1 VTRQFVIVP
10 GTTPQHAPIAPRGRW
25 RGAEAGF
32 TLLELAIVIFIMAL
46 MFTIA
51 IPYLGSY
58 RTAQLKSTARQLA
71 GRATFLFDEAET
83 HKVVLRLV
91 FDLDHQACAVTRLD
105 PYSPSPVFLPDHSPG
120 TSPVAMPN
128 TVRIRDV
135 TVGDLGT
142 FSAGVVA
149 AQFYPEGYVDQT
161 LIHLID
167 LSGHVMTL
175 AFSPLTGQVMIARG
189 DRSMAQ
195 MMSQ

>member
-1 VTRQFVIVP
+1 VTRQAV
-10 GTTPQHAPIAPRGRW
+10 IAPGATQQSPAAPGRRR
-25 RGAEAGF
+25 RGAPAGF

-58 RTAQLKSTARQLA
+58 RTAQLKSTSRLLA
-71 GRATFLFDEAET
+71 GRATYLFDEAET

-91 FDLDHQACAVTRLD
+91 FDLDHQAYAVTRLD
-105 PYSPSPVFLPDHSPG
+105 PYSPSPVFMPDHSPG
-120 TSPVAMPN
+120 ATPVSMPN

-142 FSAGVVA
+142 FSAGMVA
-149 AQFYPEGYVDQT
+149 AQFYPEGYVDPT
-161 LIHLID
+161 LIHLVD

-175 AFSPLTGQVMIARG
+175 AFTPLTGRVLIAIG
-189 DRSMAQ
+189 DRTMAQ

>member
-1 VTRQFVIVP
+1 VIAP
-10 GTTPQHAPIAPRGRW
+10 MTPQQAPAAPRGGHC
-25 RGAEAGF
+25 GAGAGF

-71 GRATFLFDEAET
+71 GRATFLFDAAET
-83 HKVVLRLV
+83 HKLVLRLV
-91 FDLDHQACAVTRLD
+91 FDLDHQVCVVTRLD
-105 PYSPSPVFLPDHSPG
+105 PYSPSPVFMPDHSPG
-120 TSPVAMPN
+120 TAQVVMPN

-149 AQFYPEGYVDQT
+149 AQFYPEGYVDPT

-175 AFSPLTGQVMIARG
+175 AFSPLTGQVLIATG

-195 MMSQ
+195 MMAQ

>member
-1 VTRQFVIVP
+1 VRP
-10 GTTPQHAPIAPRGRW
+10 APPPQRRPLGPP
-25 RGAEAGF
+25 AGF

-51 IPYLGSY
+51 MPYLGSY

-71 GRATFLFDEAET
+71 GRATYLFDDAET

-91 FDLDHQACAVTRLD
+91 FDLDHQAYAVTRLD
-105 PYSPSPVFLPDHSPG
+105 PYSPTPAFMPDHSPG
-120 TSPVAMPN
+120 ATPVAMPN

-142 FSAGVVA
+142 FSAGVIA
-149 AQFYPEGYVDQT
+149 AQFYPEGYVDPT

-175 AFSPLTGQVMIARG
+175 AFNPLTGQVLIAMG

-195 MMSQ
+195 MMTQ

>member
-1 VTRQFVIVP
+1 VTLGQLL
-10 GTTPQHAPIAPRGRW
+10 IAPRTARRTPLAAGGRNHS
-25 RGAEAGF
+25 APAGF

-83 HKVVLRLV
+83 HKLVLRLV
-91 FDLDHQACAVTRLD
+91 FDLDHQVCGVTRLD
-105 PYSPSPVFLPDHSPG
+105 PYAPTPVFMPDHSPG
-120 TSPVAMPN
+120 TAPVAMPN

-149 AQFYPEGYVDQT
+149 AQFYPEGYVDPT

-175 AFSPLTGQVMIARG
+175 AFSPLTGQVLIAMG

>member
-1 VTRQFVIVP
+1 V
-10 GTTPQHAPIAPRGRW
+10 IAPAAVWHGSAAPVRLR
-25 RGAEAGF
+25 RDTPAGF
-32 TLLELAIVIFIMAL
+32 TLIEMAIVIFIMAL

-51 IPYLGSY
+51 IPYLGGY
-58 RTAQLKSTARQLA
+58 RTAQLKSTARRLA
-71 GRATFLFDEAET
+71 GRATYLFDEAET
-83 HKVVLRLV
+83 QKVVLRLV
-91 FDLDHQACAVTRLD
+91 FNLDTQVCAVARLD
-105 PYSPSPVFLPDHSPG
+105 PYSPTPVFMPDRAPG
-120 TSPVAMPN
+120 SAPVRMPN

-142 FSAGVVA
+142 FNAGVVA
-149 AQFYPEGYVDQT
+149 AQFYPEGYVDPT

-175 AFSPLTGQVMIARG
+175 AFSPLTGRVFIAMG